1 MFIWVIFK
9 IISVLLLS
17 LVAFVLLYLFFA
29 TLLSHFTTRAVL
41 SAEPITQIVYALS
54 NGVHTDLVFKV
65 DQLDATFRNQLAAP
79 LGIKPYVAIGWGDKG
94 FYLHTPSWAEL
105 KLSTALRAAFLPS
118 ETLMHLSFYGQIEAH
133 WKEIPL
139 SEQQIQALLKF
150 VMESFKKD
158 SKGYIQ
164 LLRGAGFTANDFF
177 YKAVGHYTCFYTCN
191 VWVNQALKKAAVQ
204 TAIWSPFEKGIFK
217 HL

>member
-1 MFIWVIFK
+1 
-9 IISVLLLS
+9 LS

-41 SAEPITQIVYALS
+41 STEPVTQIVYALS

-118 ETLMHLSFYGQIEAH
+118 ETL
-133 WKEIPL
+133 KC
-139 SEQQIQALLKF
+139 LLQK
-150 VMESFKKD
+150 
-158 SKGYIQ
+158 
-164 LLRGAGFTANDFF
+164 L
-177 YKAVGHYTCFYTCN
+177 
-191 VWVNQALKKAAVQ
+191 
-204 TAIWSPFEKGIFK
+204 
-217 HL
+217 